1 MRGILLPST
10 WERRWEAQ
18 EHVFYDVLRRWA
30 AELYAFYDVLRRWE
44 ALRRSEAL
52 GSSRLRILRRSEA
65 LGAVGAPETL
75 LQVTLPSER
84 VRVPTPV

>member
-30 AELYAFYDVLRRWE
+30 AELYAFYDVLQRWAAQLYVFYD
-44 ALRRSEAL
+44 ALRRWA
-52 GSSRLRILRRSEA
+52 GSGSND
-65 LGAVGAPETL
+65 AVSVGGSP
-75 LQVTLPSER
+75 
-84 VRVPTPV
+84 